1 MYLEFILTSLI
12 VIATPG
18 TGALYTVVMGLSHG
32 KATSLVAA
40 AGCTLGIVPHMIAA
54 ILGLAAVLATNDAA
68 FQIVKLAGALYL
80 LYMAISIWRDA
91 SLFSPERD
99 RQQRS
104 AFGIIRH
111 AVLINL
117 FNPKLSIF
125 FLALLPQFVSAADR
139 HAVLRMTE
147 YSVAF
152 MVMTFV
158 VFALYGLF
166 AAAARDRVLSRPRLM
181 QWIRKSFSAAFVA
194 MGVKLALAER

>member
-54 ILGLAAVLATNDAA
+54 ILGLAAVLATNDTA
-68 FQIVKLAGALYL
+68 FQIVKLAGAGYL

-91 SLFSPERD
+91 SLFAPERD
-99 RQQRS
+99 RRQRS
-104 AFGIIRH
+104 ALGIIRH

-125 FLALLPQFVSAADR
+125 FLALLPQFVSASDE
-139 HAVLRMTE
+139 HAVLLMTE
-147 YSVAF
+147 YSLAF

-166 AAAARDRVLSRPRLM
+166 AAAARDKVLSRSRLM
-181 QWIRKSFSAAFVA
+181 LWTRKSFAAAFVA
-194 MGVKLALAER
+194 LALKLALAER

>member
-40 AGCTLGIVPHMIAA
+40 GGCTLGIVPHMIAA
-54 ILGLAAVLATNDAA
+54 ILGLAAVLVTNDTA
-68 FQIVKLAGALYL
+68 FQIVKLAGAGYL

-104 AFGIIRH
+104 AVGIIRH

-125 FLALLPQFVSAADR
+125 FFALLPQFVTAQDE

-147 YSVAF
+147 YSLAF

-166 AAAARDRVLSRPRLM
+166 AATARDKVLFRPKLM
-181 QWIRKSFSAAFVA
+181 LWIRKSFAAAFVA
-194 MGVKLALAER
+194 LGLKLALAER

>member
-32 KATSLVAA
+32 KTTSLVAA
-40 AGCTLGIVPHMIAA
+40 AGCTLGIVPHMVAA

-147 YSVAF
+147 YSFAF

-181 QWIRKSFSAAFVA
+181 QWIRKSFSAAFLA

>member
-32 KATSLVAA
+32 KGTSIVAA

-54 ILGLAAVLATNDAA
+54 ILGLAAVLATNDTA

-104 AFGIIRH
+104 ALGIIRH

-125 FLALLPQFVSAADR
+125 FLALLPQFVSAADE
-139 HAVLRMTE
+139 HAILRMTE
-147 YSVAF
+147 YSLAF

-166 AAAARDRVLSRPRLM
+166 AAAARDKVLSRPRLM
-181 QWIRKSFSAAFVA
+181 LWIRKSLAAAFVA
-194 MGVKLALAER
+194 LGLKLALAER

>member
-40 AGCTLGIVPHMIAA
+40 VGCTLGIVPHMIAA
-54 ILGLAAVLATNDAA
+54 ILGLAAVLATNDTA
-68 FQIVKLAGALYL
+68 FQIVKLAGAGYL

-104 AFGIIRH
+104 ALGIIRH

-125 FLALLPQFVSAADR
+125 FLALLPQFVSASDE

-147 YSVAF
+147 YSLAF

-181 QWIRKSFSAAFVA
+181 LWIRKSFAAAFVA
-194 MGVKLALAER
+194 LGLKLALAER

>member
-40 AGCTLGIVPHMIAA
+40 GGCTLGIVPHMIAA
-54 ILGLAAVLATNDAA
+54 ILGLAAVLVTNDTA
-68 FQIVKLAGALYL
+68 FQIVKLAGAGYL

-104 AFGIIRH
+104 AVGIIRH

-125 FLALLPQFVSAADR
+125 FFALLPQFVTAQDE

-147 YSVAF
+147 YSLAF

-166 AAAARDRVLSRPRLM
+166 AATARDKVLSRPKLM
-181 QWIRKSFSAAFVA
+181 LWIRKSFAAAFVTL
-194 MGVKLALAER
+194 GLKLALAER

>member
-40 AGCTLGIVPHMIAA
+40 GGCTLGIVPHMIAA
-54 ILGLAAVLATNDAA
+54 ILGLAVVLVTNDTA
-68 FQIVKLAGALYL
+68 FQIVKLAGAGYL

-104 AFGIIRH
+104 AVGIIRH

-125 FLALLPQFVSAADR
+125 FFALLPQFVTAQDE

-147 YSVAF
+147 YSLAF

-166 AAAARDRVLSRPRLM
+166 AATARDKVLSRPKLM
-181 QWIRKSFSAAFVA
+181 LWIRKSFAAAFVA
-194 MGVKLALAER
+194 LGLKLALAER

>member
-40 AGCTLGIVPHMIAA
+40 GGCTLGIVPHMIAA
-54 ILGLAAVLATNDAA
+54 ILGLAAVLVTNDTA
-68 FQIVKLAGALYL
+68 FQIVKLAGAGYL

-104 AFGIIRH
+104 AVGIIRH

-125 FLALLPQFVSAADR
+125 FFALLPQFVTAQDE

-147 YSVAF
+147 YSLAF

-166 AAAARDRVLSRPRLM
+166 AATARDKVLSRPKLM
-181 QWIRKSFSAAFVA
+181 LWIRKSFAAAFVA
-194 MGVKLALAER
+194 LGLKLALAER

>member
-32 KATSLVAA
+32 KDTSIVAA

-54 ILGLAAVLATNDAA
+54 ILGLAAVLATNDTA

-91 SLFSPERD
+91 SLLSPERD

-104 AFGIIRH
+104 ALGIIRH

-125 FLALLPQFVSAADR
+125 FLALLPQFVSAADE

-147 YSVAF
+147 YSLAF

-166 AAAARDRVLSRPRLM
+166 AAAARDKVLSRPMLM
-181 QWIRKSFSAAFVA
+181 LWIRKSFAAAFVA
-194 MGVKLALAER
+194 LGLKLALAER

>member
-40 AGCTLGIVPHMIAA
+40 SGCTLGIIPHMAAA
-54 ILGLAAVLATNDAA
+54 ILGLAAILATNDMA
-68 FQIVKLAGALYL
+68 FQIVKLAGAVYL

-91 SLFSPERD
+91 SFFSPERD

-104 AFGIIRH
+104 ALGIIRH

-125 FLALLPQFVSAADR
+125 FLALLPQFVSARDD

-147 YSVAF
+147 YSLAF
-152 MVMTFV
+152 MVMTFA

-166 AAAARDRVLSRPRLM
+166 AAAARDKVLSRPRLM
-181 QWIRKSFSAAFVA
+181 LWIRKSFAAAFVA
-194 MGVKLALAER
+194 LGLKLALAER

>member
-32 KATSLVAA
+32 KDTSIVAA

-54 ILGLAAVLATNDAA
+54 ILGLAAVLATNDTA

-104 AFGIIRH
+104 ALGIIRH

-125 FLALLPQFVSAADR
+125 FLALLPQFVSAADE

-147 YSVAF
+147 YSLAF

-166 AAAARDRVLSRPRLM
+166 AAAARDKVLSRPMLM
-181 QWIRKSFSAAFVA
+181 LWIRKSFAAAFVA
-194 MGVKLALAER
+194 LGLKLALAER